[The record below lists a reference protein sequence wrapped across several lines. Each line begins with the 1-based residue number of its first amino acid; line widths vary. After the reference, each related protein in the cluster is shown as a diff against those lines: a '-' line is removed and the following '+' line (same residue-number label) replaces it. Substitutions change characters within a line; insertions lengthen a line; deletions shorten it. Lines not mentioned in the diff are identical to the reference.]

1 MAGDHHLAG
10 QLAGE
15 VKGCF
20 WLLVSGYWLKRYIE
34 KRLSRKV
41 GQPTARLSSPK
52 STAAFQFQIGIGLVE
67 SSLLLPFPIGD
78 DEMLKP
84 GKSYHVVYNSFRWKI
99 PQYYNIGVDICDKW
113 AGHPDRLA
121 LVYENESG
129 QVEKYTF
136 LDLKRLSNRLANG
149 LQACGIAQGERFGIL
164 LPQCP
169 ETAISHIAAY
179 KIGAIAIPLFTLFGT
194 DALAYRLANSDAKGI
209 VTDSANLPKIM
220 EIWQDLP
227 QLQVVIVTRGEKAD
241 KVLDFGKLIENGSVD
256 FRPLKTRADDQALII
271 YTSGTTGPPKGALH
285 AHRVLLGHLPGV
297 EFPHNFFPQENDFFW
312 TPADW
317 AWIGGLIDV
326 LFPSWHHG
334 IPVLAHRAKKF
345 DPEEAF
351 DLIARYNIRNAFMP
365 PTALKLMRQVKNP
378 RSKYSLNMRSIGS
391 GGETLGEELL
401 DWGKAVFN
409 LTINEFYGQPEAN
422 LVVGNCTLIMNNLP
436 GSMGKAV
443 PGHALAAVDG
453 EGRPVPAGTI
463 GEVAV
468 QRPDPVMFLEYWKNP
483 AATAD
488 KYVGDWCL
496 TGDLAKQDEE
506 GYFWFVG
513 RKDDVIISSGYRIG
527 PAEIEDCIMK
537 HPAVGMV
544 AVVGSPDEVRSEI
557 VKAFIVLK
565 AEIAPDADLEKD
577 IKTFVKRRLAAHEY
591 PREIE
596 FVEDLPMTATGKI
609 MRKDLKA
616 LEIKR
621 KSKS

>member
-1 MAGDHHLAG
+1 
-10 QLAGE
+10 
-15 VKGCF
+15 
-20 WLLVSGYWLKRYIE
+20 
-34 KRLSRKV
+34 
-41 GQPTARLSSPK
+41 
-52 STAAFQFQIGIGLVE
+52 
-67 SSLLLPFPIGD
+67 
-78 DEMLKP
+78 MLKP
-84 GKSYHVVYNSFRWKI
+84 GNTYKEVISNFRWEI
-99 PQYYNIGVDICDKW
+99 PEHYNIGVDICDKW
-113 AGHPDRLA
+113 ARQSDRLA
-121 LVYENESG
+121 LIYENENEK
-129 QVEKYTF
+129 VEKFTF
-136 LDLKRLSNRLANG
+136 QDLKRLSNQLANG
-149 LQACGIAQGERFGIL
+149 LQTSGIRQGDRFGIL

-194 DALAYRLANSDAKGI
+194 DALEYRLSNSEAKGI
-209 VTDSANLPKIM
+209 VTNAANLPKIM
-220 EIWQDLP
+220 EIWANLP
-227 QLQVVIVTRGEKAD
+227 RLKVVIVTQGEKDD
-241 KVLDFGKLIENGSVD
+241 KVLDFWKLIEKGSTD
-256 FRPLKTRADDQALII
+256 FRPVKTRADDPALII

-297 EFPHNFFPQENDFFW
+297 EFPHNFFPRENDFFW

-345 DPEEAF
+345 DPEAAF
-351 DLIARYNIRNAFMP
+351 HLIARYKIRNAFMP
-365 PTALKLMRQVKNP
+365 PTALKLMRQVKDP
-378 RSKYSLNMRSIGS
+378 RSRYKFQMRSIGS

-401 DWGKAVFN
+401 DWGKDVFD
-409 LTINEFYGQPEAN
+409 LTINEFYGQTEVN
-422 LVVGNCTLIMNNLP
+422 LVVGNCAEIMENLP
-436 GSMGKAV
+436 GSMGRAV
-443 PGHALAAVDG
+443 PGHTVAVVDDSG
-453 EGRPVPAGTI
+453 QPLPSGTT

-468 QRPDPVMFLEYWKNP
+468 RRPDPVMFLEYWKSP
-483 AATAD
+483 GATAD

-513 RKDDVIISSGYRIG
+513 RKDDVITSAGYRIG

-544 AVVGSPDEVRSEI
+544 AVVGSPDEVRTEI
-557 VKAFIVLK
+557 VKAFIVLQ
-565 AEIAPDADLEKD
+565 PDVRSGGEVEAD
-577 IKTFVKRRLAAHEY
+577 IKEFVKVRLAAHEY

-596 FVEDLPMTATGKI
+596 FVNELPMTATGKI

-621 KSKS
+621 KSKA

>member
-1 MAGDHHLAG
+1 
-10 QLAGE
+10 
-15 VKGCF
+15 
-20 WLLVSGYWLKRYIE
+20 
-34 KRLSRKV
+34 
-41 GQPTARLSSPK
+41 
-52 STAAFQFQIGIGLVE
+52 
-67 SSLLLPFPIGD
+67 
-78 DEMLKP
+78 MLKP
-84 GKSYHVVYNSFRWKI
+84 GNTYEEIISSFCWEI
-99 PQYYNIGVDICDKW
+99 PEHYNIAMDICDKW
-113 AGHPDRLA
+113 ADRPGRLA
-121 LVYENESG
+121 LIYENEKG
-129 QVEKYTF
+129 LVEKYTF
-136 LDLKRLSNRLANG
+136 QDLKRLSNQLANG
-149 LQACGIAQGERFGIL
+149 LKACGIEQGDRFGIL

-169 ETAISHIAAY
+169 EAAISHIAAY

-194 DALAYRLANSDAKGI
+194 DALEYRLSDSEAKGI
-209 VTDSANLPKIM
+209 VTDNANLPKIM
-220 EIWQDLP
+220 EIREKLPDLE
-227 QLQVVIVTRGEKAD
+227 VVIVTRGEEVD
-241 KVLDFGKLIENGSVD
+241 KVLDLAKLIDKGSVD
-256 FRPLKTRADDQALII
+256 FSPVKTRADDPALII

-351 DLIARYNIRNAFMP
+351 HLIAKYNIRNAFMP
-365 PTALKLMRQVKNP
+365 PTALKLMRQVKDP
-378 RSKYSLNMRSIGS
+378 RSKYKFKRRSIGS

-401 DWGKAVFN
+401 DWGQDVFD
-409 LTINEFYGQPEAN
+409 LKINEFYGQTEVN
-422 LVVGNCTLIMNNLP
+422 LVVGNCAEVMTNLA
-436 GSMGKAV
+436 GSMGRAV
-443 PGHALAAVDG
+443 PGHSVAVVDESG
-453 EGRPVPAGTI
+453 KPLPSGAV
-463 GEVAV
+463 GEVAIR
-468 QRPDPVMFLEYWKNP
+468 RPDPVMFLEYWKKP

-496 TGDLAKQDEE
+496 TGDLAKQDQE

-513 RKDDVIISSGYRIG
+513 RKDDVIISAGYRIG

-544 AVVGSPDEVRSEI
+544 AVVGSPDEVRTEI

-565 AEIAPDADLEKD
+565 ADVAAGADVAAD
-577 IKTFVKRRLAAHEY
+577 IKQFVKVRLAAHEY

-596 FVEDLPMTATGKI
+596 FVDELPMTATGKI

-616 LEIKR
+616 QEIK
-621 KSKS
+621 KKTKGA